1 MIEFPVTLQWSD
13 DISTNH
19 QLNLDNINSCSVES
33 TEISTVSCIGDR
45 LTHSIKVSFNNSS
58 NSNNSNSTTNSS
70 LFNLITSEFKL
81 TIPGLFSP
89 PAINPTD
96 IIKLSSFTSF

>member
-19 QLNLDNINSCSVES
+19 QLSLDNINSCSVES

-45 LTHSIKVSFNNSS
+45 LTHSIKVSFNSS
-58 NSNNSNSTTNSS
+58 NSNINNSTTNSS
-70 LFNLITSEFKL
+70 SFNYITS
-81 TIPGLFSP
+81 
-89 PAINPTD
+89 
-96 IIKLSSFTSF
+96 